1 MKQLSSKITSLL
13 FTTMIA
19 AFLFTSCKSKNSD
32 ADIQA
37 AITEK
42 ASKNQEMSGLTASVT
57 NGVVTL
63 NGQCKDEECKKDCE
77 DAVKGI
83 SGVKQVVNNITVPTA
98 QAPVEIAPDNTLQ
111 AGVNEVIKNYK
122 GVTAEVNNGV
132 VTLRGEIKR
141 DDLKDLRIALDA
153 LKPKKIE
160 NQLVV
165 K

>member
-1 MKQLSSKITSLL
+1 MKQLSSKISSLL
-13 FTTMIA
+13 FTTLIA
-19 AFLFTSCKSKNSD
+19 GFLFVSCKNKNSD

-42 ASKNQEMSGLTASVT
+42 ASKNQEMSGLTASVS

-63 NGQCKDEECKKDCE
+63 NGQCKDEACKKDCE
-77 DAVKGI
+77 EAVKGI
-83 SGVKQVVNNITVPTA
+83 SGVKQVVNNITIPTA

-111 AGVNEVIKNYK
+111 TGVNDAIKNYK
-122 GVTAEVNNGV
+122 GVTAEVNDGV
-132 VTLRGEIKR
+132 VTLRGDIKR
-141 DDLKDLRIALDA
+141 AELQDLMIALNA
-153 LKPKKIE
+153 LKPKKID